1 MRATTALNFIITP
14 VVPAMDRSLDPPLQ
28 MHTVS
33 CTAIEVILQPN
44 ESGLRWQE
52 MMRERW
58 NTTATFYP
66 SSNEEAFGVSG
77 FHGDYS
83 LKV

>member
-1 MRATTALNFIITP
+1 MRATTALNLILTS
-14 VVPAMDRSLDPPLQ
+14 AKDRSLDPL

-66 SSNEEAFGVSG
+66 SSNEEAFGVRG